1 MTSPK
6 PELRHESGRFLILGS
21 VVLAVLAAAALAL
34 GSDDSRLLRLG
45 IVAALWAT
53 LFGTFAA
60 VRLRREVGSGVER
73 ADELRTVYQLELDRE
88 IAARREHELKVEREL
103 REQVERRE
111 RQEIVAL
118 RGELAALRDTL
129 RNLLGGDVMVER
141 VALRAE
147 STRLLPMPEH
157 SWTSADGHGRI
168 SAAKTV
174 PRVAPSLPAAES
186 TVRGVG
192 PTGRDSW
199 EVRKPD
205 RPDIYAPDI
214 YAQTAAELAT
224 DAANRTWS
232 PAVSPTPS
240 WRSALDQDPL
250 SGPVNRQTSG
260 PENRQTSPE
269 NRQMSP
275 ENRQMSQGGRH
286 SRSSA
291 PRYGSTPPSAHEAN
305 SNGSNERRPVHEL
318 LASYGDSSLPRR
330 RHGRVDD

>member
-1 MTSPK
+1 MCAMTSSK
-6 PELRHESGRFLILGS
+6 PELRHESGRFLIFGS

-60 VRLRREVGSGVER
+60 VRLRREVGSGAER
-73 ADELRTVYQLELDRE
+73 VDELRAVYQLELDRE

-147 STRLLPMPEH
+147 STRLLPMPDH
-157 SWTSADGHGRI
+157 SWTSADGHSRI

-174 PRVAPSLPAAES
+174 PRMAPSLPSAES

-199 EVRKPD
+199 EMRKPD
-205 RPDIYAPDI
+205 RPDI

-224 DAANRTWS
+224 DAANQTWS
-232 PAVSPTPS
+232 PAVSPTSS
-240 WRSALDQDPL
+240 WRSALDQDPP
-250 SGPVNRQTSG
+250 SGPVNRQTSD
-260 PENRQTSPE
+260 PENRQT
-269 NRQMSP
+269 
-275 ENRQMSQGGRH
+275 SQGGRH
-286 SRSSA
+286 SRSST
-291 PRYGSTPPSAHEAN
+291 PRYGSTPHSAHEAN
-305 SNGSNERRPVHEL
+305 GNGSPDRRPVHEL
-318 LASYGDSSLPRR
+318 LASYGEGSVPRR
-330 RHGRVDD
+330 RHSRVDD

>member
-21 VVLAVLAAAALAL
+21 VVLAVLAATVLAL

-45 IVAALWAT
+45 IIAALWAT

-147 STRLLPMPEH
+147 STRLLPMPDH
-157 SWTSADGHGRI
+157 PWTSTEGHGRI

-174 PRVAPSLPAAES
+174 PRVTPSLPAAES

-192 PTGRDSW
+192 PTGRNSW
-199 EVRKPD
+199 EMRKSD
-205 RPDIYAPDI
+205 RPDI

-224 DAANRTWS
+224 DAGANRMWS
-232 PAVSPTPS
+232 PAVSPAPS
-240 WRSALDQDPL
+240 WRSALEQDPL
-250 SGPVNRQTSG
+250 SAPVNRQTSG
-260 PENRQTSPE
+260 PENRQVSPE
-269 NRQMSP
+269 DRQV
-275 ENRQMSQGGRH
+275 SQGGRH
-286 SRSSA
+286 SRSST
-291 PRYGSTPPSAHEAN
+291 PRYGSTPHSAPEE
-305 SNGSNERRPVHEL
+305 NGSGLNDRRPVHEL
-318 LASYGDSSLPRR
+318 LASYGESSLPRR